1 MPFWTYMLHCRGG
14 VFYTGHT
21 DDLERRIGEHK
32 SGLVPGFT
40 SGLLPVELVWSQEFA
55 TREEAKA
62 SEKRIKGWSRK
73 KKLALIRGDWEEIS
87 RLAKGKD
94 GPSTSSGRAGEGS
107 VGSSLEVSHQAL
119 EAIVAEAARA
129 VPEEACGLLLG
140 AGGRITEARPA
151 SNVALNKARHFEIDP
166 AALID
171 AHRAERGGGPE
182 LVGYY
187 HSHPSGPPEPSA
199 TDREQAAGDGKV
211 WAIAAQ
217 GMVRFWRDDPDGF
230 EPLSYM
236 LVEA

>member
-1 MPFWTYMLHCRGG
+1 M
-14 VFYTGHT
+14 
-21 DDLERRIGEHK
+21 
-32 SGLVPGFT
+32 
-40 SGLLPVELVWSQEFA
+40 
-55 TREEAKA
+55 
-62 SEKRIKGWSRK
+62 
-73 KKLALIRGDWEEIS
+73 
-87 RLAKGKD
+87 
-94 GPSTSSGRAGEGS
+94 
-107 VGSSLEVSHQAL
+107 
-119 EAIVAEAARA
+119 VAEAARA

-140 AGGRITEARPA
+140 AGGRITEARA
-151 SNVALNKARHFEIDP
+151 ATNVALDKARHFEIDP

-187 HSHPSGPPEPSA
+187 HSHPSGLPEPSV

-236 LVEA
+236 LAEA